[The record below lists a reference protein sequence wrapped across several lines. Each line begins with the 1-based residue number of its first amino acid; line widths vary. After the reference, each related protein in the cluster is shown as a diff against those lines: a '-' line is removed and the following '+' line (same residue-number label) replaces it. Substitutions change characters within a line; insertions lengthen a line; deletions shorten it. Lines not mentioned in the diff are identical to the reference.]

1 MRFADL
7 FIRAPTS
14 ERPGVSRPGTV
25 RFYLYSEPELDHAWL
40 MSCAGFEALRLSV
53 ASEKLAEVGLRRQL
67 GRHPLRMHS
76 PHLATVFYVPV
87 FEYVSTTLGAVRN
100 CSARPGPPSLLHS
113 HHARMVA
120 AAATLRQSLH
130 WQRCFGCDHVF
141 ASSGTDSPDTRL
153 MTRMQP
159 LASLLLCAT
168 AGRYKARAGI
178 GCQLAVPYG
187 ANPHGVAQYEAA
199 PEAARPLLV
208 SFSGSLDVCC
218 SGQKIRCAVGDVM
231 VAAHDQADVAILA
244 SVREDDP
251 ERSIGKDTCAAHTL
265 AKLEAATN
273 ATYAAGVRRTWVAAF
288 AMPFHVT
295 AAQVAMSQRAGDAMA
310 RSVVCLIPAGD
321 TYISSRLYSAIG
333 AGCLPVILGDPI
345 LRVAAFASRVNYS
358 SFAVQV
364 VERDFLRHPTEL
376 VPWLRRMPAAEV
388 KRRQRALAAAR
399 TQILFEV
406 PNGRAAAAHLIELAA
421 EHCFPRMLQCGV
433 KAYSTWKHPASSSS
447 AASTTRTTEASAER
461 ARRSS
466 LGILAPRARLA
477 PLHYTPLVAASASGQ
492 GCQTSAR
499 GGDAHKAVH
508 GTVLKI

>member
-1 MRFADL
+1 
-7 FIRAPTS
+7 
-14 ERPGVSRPGTV
+14 
-25 RFYLYSEPELDHAWL
+25 
-40 MSCAGFEALRLSV
+40 
-53 ASEKLAEVGLRRQL
+53 
-67 GRHPLRMHS
+67 
-76 PHLATVFYVPV
+76 
-87 FEYVSTTLGAVRN
+87 
-100 CSARPGPPSLLHS
+100 
-113 HHARMVA
+113 
-120 AAATLRQSLH
+120 
-130 WQRCFGCDHVF
+130 
-141 ASSGTDSPDTRL
+141 

-231 VAAHDQADVAILA
+231 VAAHDQADDAILA

-251 ERSIGKDTCAAHTL
+251 ERSIGNDTCAARTL
-265 AKLEAATN
+265 TKLEAATN
-273 ATYAAGVRRTWVAAF
+273 ATCVAGVRRTWANAF

-295 AAQVAMSQRAGDAMA
+295 AAQVAMSQRAGGAMA
-310 RSVVCLIPAGD
+310 RSVFCLIPAGD

-376 VPWLRRMPAAEV
+376 VPWLRRMPAAEDSE
-388 KRRQRALAAAR
+388 AEATSAGGGAAADTIR
-399 TQILFEV
+399 GAKWQGG
-406 PNGRAAAAHLIELAA
+406 GRPFHRAGRGALLPAHA
-421 EHCFPRMLQCGV
+421 PVRRKGV
-433 KAYSTWKHPASSSS
+433 LHMEASS
-447 AASTTRTTEASAER
+447 
-461 ARRSS
+461 
-466 LGILAPRARLA
+466 G
-477 PLHYTPLVAASASGQ
+477 
-492 GCQTSAR
+492 TSHQATQC
-499 GGDAHKAVH
+499 V
-508 GTVLKI
+508 